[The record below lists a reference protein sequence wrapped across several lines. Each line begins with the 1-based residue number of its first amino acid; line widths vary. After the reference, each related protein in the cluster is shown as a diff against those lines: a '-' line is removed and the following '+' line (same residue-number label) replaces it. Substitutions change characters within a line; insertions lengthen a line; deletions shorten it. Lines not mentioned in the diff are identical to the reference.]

1 MYIFMH
7 INNKYLS
14 VIKIH
19 NEEGSLIEN
28 GSKLLGEL
36 FYRSRTPRCGFGKHE
51 NTCKKAGEQRQKRN
65 QKKNLS

>member
-1 MYIFMH
+1 MH

-28 GSKLLGEL
+28 GSKLLGGVIL
-36 FYRSRTPRCGFGKHE
+36 PISNP
-51 NTCKKAGEQRQKRN
+51 
-65 QKKNLS
+65 